1 MFLRCLKWPGSKEYN
16 FEIYVNSSS
25 IAGGDV
31 ENIVKELMEE
41 EKGNRMKNKAMEWRE
56 MAKEATWRREM
67 DAVTQKPHA
76 VCIPYPAQ
84 SHIKAMLKLAKLLH
98 SRGIQITFV
107 NTEYNHNRFLKSG
120 GPDSLAGLPDFRF
133 ETIPDGLPPSDSDS
147 TQNVAALFK
156 SLQNNCLGPFLGLLE
171 KIPPVTC
178 IVSDGFMT
186 FTIDAGE
193 KVGIPVVLSWT
204 IAACG
209 FISFFHFRDIRE
221 KGFTILKG
229 TSLKD
234 ISSII
239 RKTESDDIIFKYCME
254 SVIRSCK
261 ASANVIH
268 TFNELEADIV
278 HNTEW
283 EVGLEIDSD
292 IKRDDVEKV
301 AKELMEGEK
310 GKKMKN
316 KAMEWMKKAGKA
328 TGTHGSSSLNL
339 DMLINNFFFSQ

>member
-1 MFLRCLKWPGSKEYN
+1 
-16 FEIYVNSSS
+16 
-25 IAGGDV
+25 
-31 ENIVKELMEE
+31 
-41 EKGNRMKNKAMEWRE
+41 
-56 MAKEATWRREM
+56 M

-147 TQNVAALFK
+147 TQNIAALFK

-193 KVGIPVVLSWT
+193 KVGIPVVRSWT

-209 FISFFHFRDIRE
+209 FISFFHFCDIRE
-221 KGFTILKG
+221 KDFTILKG
-229 TSLKD
+229 LVKLLQML
-234 ISSII
+234 
-239 RKTESDDIIFKYCME
+239 F
-254 SVIRSCK
+254 
-261 ASANVIH
+261 
-268 TFNELEADIV
+268 
-278 HNTEW
+278 
-283 EVGLEIDSD
+283 
-292 IKRDDVEKV
+292 
-301 AKELMEGEK
+301 
-310 GKKMKN
+310 
-316 KAMEWMKKAGKA
+316 
-328 TGTHGSSSLNL
+328 THSMS
-339 DMLINNFFFSQ
+339 

>member
-1 MFLRCLKWPGSKEYN
+1 
-16 FEIYVNSSS
+16 
-25 IAGGDV
+25 
-31 ENIVKELMEE
+31 
-41 EKGNRMKNKAMEWRE
+41 
-56 MAKEATWRREM
+56 M

-76 VCIPYPAQ
+76 VCIAYPAQ
-84 SHIKAMLKLAKLLH
+84 SDIKAMLKLAKLLH

-107 NTEYNHNRFLKSG
+107 NTEYNHNCFLKSG

-178 IVSDGFMT
+178 IFSDGFMT

-209 FISFFHFRDIRE
+209 FISFFHFLDIRE
-221 KGFTILKG
+221 KGFTILKD
-229 TSLKD
+229 LREP
-234 ISSII
+234 SSVLYVNFGSVVVMLSEKIVEFALGLANSGQVFLWII
-239 RKTESDDIIFKYCME
+239 RPDLVMGESTIFPLEFLEVTKE
-254 SVIRSCK
+254 RGFI
-261 ASANVIH
+261 ASWCPQ
-268 TFNELEADIV
+268 EQV
-278 HNTEW
+278 HSTEW

-328 TGTHGSSSLNL
+328 TCTHGSSSLNL